1 MAEPRRGLGKFL
13 ERQGAA
19 RPTAP
24 IGTEAVTPPAAQTN
38 IMEASGVT
46 RRGGDRTGRRATKDG
61 REQLLIYLRPEGIK
75 ELKLAA
81 LDGDTTASA
90 IVADAVNAWFQ
101 RHGRP
106 PVA

>member
-13 ERQGAA
+13 ERQGAP

-24 IGTEAVTPPAAQTN
+24 PSAEAVTPPAAQTGAA
-38 IMEASGVT
+38 EAGGVR
-46 RRGGDRTGRRATKDG
+46 RRGSDRTSRRATKDG

-90 IVADAVNAWFQ
+90 IVAEAVNGWFQ